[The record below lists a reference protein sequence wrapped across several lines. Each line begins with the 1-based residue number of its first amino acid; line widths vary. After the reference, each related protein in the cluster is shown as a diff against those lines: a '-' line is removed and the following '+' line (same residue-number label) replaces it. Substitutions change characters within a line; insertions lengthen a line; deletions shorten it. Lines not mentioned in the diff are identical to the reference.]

1 MVLVCRAEDGQVF
14 KVPHSA
20 LLCRLTMADAGDA
33 QAKASLYE
41 IERLVVDS
49 RIGCE
54 VLTKM
59 RRTGNIEH
67 FLSQETGVDPD
78 AVLAFLSDG
87 RRLQTENVR
96 ELAGSQDQVG
106 VMPGL
111 RRAAR

>member
-1 MVLVCRAEDGQVF
+1 LGA
-14 KVPHSA
+14 
-20 LLCRLTMADAGDA
+20 RL
-33 QAKASLYE
+33 
-41 IERLVVDS
+41 
-49 RIGCE
+49 
-54 VLTKM
+54 LTKT